1 MTSSLCPF
9 AAGTHA
15 VGRIHDRLR
24 QDTGVHRDKLPD
36 GSPVWIIGGY
46 EAVTNLLA
54 DHRMSA
60 AKSDSTTN
68 FRGQNLPR
76 ALDMNLLNIDGEQ
89 HRRVRRLATT
99 AFAPEHHAAHKRV
112 VGDAAKRLIGDLPAS
127 GELDLMSGLC
137 EPLPPRVIGTLLGL
151 PQDKLDRFQTAARPM
166 FAIDTSEEGYAIQGA
181 LGAMLM
187 LVAGAIND
195 KRQHPGDDMLSGW
208 IAARDGEDCLS
219 EEELISLAFATIIGG
234 FENVTALTALV
245 IDEAVRFRSTE
256 TRLAVDSADSGS
268 LPKLV
273 REIIS
278 DVAPVNYA
286 LRRFPLEDIA
296 VNGITIPRG
305 ETVIL
310 SLRSAN
316 TDPARGARP
325 DLAFGRGRH
334 FCIGASLAETE
345 AIEALRHVFRRWPRL
360 RPTKERSDLVLR
372 HSWLAYSLAELSV
385 YAD

>member
-1 MTSSLCPF
+1 M
-9 AAGTHA
+9 
-15 VGRIHDRLR
+15 
-24 QDTGVHRDKLPD
+24 
-36 GSPVWIIGGY
+36 
-46 EAVTNLLA
+46 
-54 DHRMSA
+54 
-60 AKSDSTTN
+60 
-68 FRGQNLPR
+68 
-76 ALDMNLLNIDGEQ
+76 
-89 HRRVRRLATT
+89 
-99 AFAPEHHAAHKRV
+99 
-112 VGDAAKRLIGDLPAS
+112 
-127 GELDLMSGLC
+127 
-137 EPLPPRVIGTLLGL
+137 
-151 PQDKLDRFQTAARPM
+151 
-166 FAIDTSEEGYAIQGA
+166 
-181 LGAMLM
+181 
-187 LVAGAIND
+187 
-195 KRQHPGDDMLSGW
+195 
-208 IAARDGEDCLS
+208 S

-278 DVAPVNYA
+278 DVAPVNDA
-286 LRRFPLEDIA
+286 LRRFPEDIT

-345 AIEALRHVFRRWPRL
+345 AIEALRHVFLRWPRL
-360 RPTKERSDLVLR
+360 RPTKERSELALR
-372 HSWLAYSLAELSV
+372 HSWLTYSLAERIRRLTTCHCTLEQ
-385 YAD
+385 

>member
-9 AAGTHA
+9 AAATHA
-15 VGRIHDRLR
+15 VDLIHNHLR
-24 QDTGVHRDKLPD
+24 QDTGVHRDQLPD
-36 GSPVWIIGGY
+36 GSPVWVVGGY
-46 EAVTNLLA
+46 EAVANLLA

-60 AKSDSTTN
+60 AKSDSTTK

-89 HRRVRRLATT
+89 HRRVRQLATA
-99 AFAPEHHAAHKRV
+99 AFAPEHHTAHKRV
-112 VGDAAKRLIGDLPAS
+112 VADAAKRLVADLPAT

-137 EPLPPRVIGTLLGL
+137 EPLPPRVIGTLLGI
-151 PQDKLDRFQTAARPM
+151 PKDKLGQFQTAARPM
-166 FAIDTSEEGYAIQGA
+166 FAVDTSKEGDAIQGA
-181 LGAMLM
+181 LGSMLM
-187 LVAGAIND
+187 LVADAIGD
-195 KRQHPGDDMLSGW
+195 KRQHPGGDMLSGW
-208 IAARDGEDCLS
+208 IAARDGEDRLS

-245 IDEAVRFRSTE
+245 IDEAVRFRSAE
-256 TRLAVDSADSGS
+256 TPVAVDAADSGS

-273 REIIS
+273 REIIG

-286 LRRFPLEDIA
+286 LRRFPLEDIE

-316 TDPARGARP
+316 TDPSRGARP

-334 FCIGASLAETE
+334 YCIGASLAETE
-345 AIEALRHVFRRWPRL
+345 AVEALRYAFLRWPRL
-360 RPTKERSDLVLR
+360 RPMKERSALALR
-372 HSWLAYSLAELSV
+372 RSWLTYSLAELSV
-385 YAD
+385 YAG